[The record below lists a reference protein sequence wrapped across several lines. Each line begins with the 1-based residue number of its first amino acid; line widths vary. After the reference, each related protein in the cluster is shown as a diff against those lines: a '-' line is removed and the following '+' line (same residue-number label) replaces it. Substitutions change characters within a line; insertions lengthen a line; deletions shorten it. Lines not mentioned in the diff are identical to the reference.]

1 MNYKQDKTILRVSR
15 VFRGK
20 QKNEPCTANQQQ
32 QQHIQIQPENW
43 LYNENLP
50 IWESNVFCCAK

>member
-1 MNYKQDKTILRVSR
+1 MNYKQDKNYPKGVTCFS
-15 VFRGK
+15 GK

-43 LYNENLP
+43 LYNEDLP
-50 IWESNVFCCAK
+50 VWVSNVFCCAK